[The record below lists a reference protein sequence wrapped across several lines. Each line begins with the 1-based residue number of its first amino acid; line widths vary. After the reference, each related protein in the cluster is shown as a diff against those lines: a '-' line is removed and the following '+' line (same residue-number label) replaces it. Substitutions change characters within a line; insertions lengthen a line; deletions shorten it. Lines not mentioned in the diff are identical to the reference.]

1 MKTSAGALVFFVLI
15 LGTVP
20 VEAQRSG
27 YKVVDNVKIGGDGGC
42 GTISSADA
50 AAHRLYNFHGTHVQV
65 FDTESKIVIGD
76 IPNTMGVHGIALAQ
90 EFGRGY
96 TSNGRDSSVTV
107 FDLATLKT
115 IKVIKM
121 QASNPDAICY
131 DPFSRRVFTFNGRS
145 SSATAIDAQ
154 TDSIVGYLVLDG
166 KPEFAAADGKGK
178 VFVNLEDKNIIVAF
192 ESNSLKII
200 GRWPLAPGEG
210 PSGLSM
216 DREHNFLFSGCGNKL
231 MVVLDAATGKVV
243 SSLPIGAGVDAT
255 AYDPGTHFVFSSNGE
270 GTLTVLQE
278 DAAGKFSVL
287 DNVPTQRG
295 SRTMAI
301 NEKTHEIYLSA
312 ATFGSVPY
320 CNARESAPA
329 PPNGTGEFFDFDI
342 GAIDTCRN

>member
-1 MKTSAGALVFFVLI
+1 
-15 LGTVP
+15 
-20 VEAQRSG
+20 
-27 YKVVDNVKIGGDGGC
+27 
-42 GTISSADA
+42 
-50 AAHRLYNFHGTHVQV
+50 
-65 FDTESKIVIGD
+65 
-76 IPNTMGVHGIALAQ
+76 MGVHGIALAQ

-121 QASNPDAICY
+121 KASNPDAICY
-131 DPFSRRVFTFNGRS
+131 DPFSHRVFTFNGRS

-178 VFVNLEDKNIIVAF
+178 VFVNLEDKSIIVAF

-255 AYDPGTHFVFSSNGE
+255 AYDPGTHFAFSSNGE

-278 DAAGKFSVL
+278 NSAEKFSVL
-287 DNVPTQRG
+287 DNVSTQRG
-295 SRTMAI
+295 SRTMALD
-301 NEKTHEIYLSA
+301 EKTHKIYLSA
-312 ATFGSVPY
+312 ATFGP
-320 CNARESAPA
+320 APA
-329 PPNGTGEFFDFDI
+329 ATPENPRPRPQMEPGSFSILILE
-342 GAIDTCRN
+342 R